1 MTSIHLRSTAITLKS
16 LLHLRPN
23 DITFRPCT
31 ACSSSGCLSFRV
43 TGRGGTKSSATHA
56 TARPKIKFIV
66 NQSKPILVL
75 VSIKPFIC
83 QSFKQN
89 CFSCEIECFK
99 VSHDSKEGST
109 KNAWQLQTNFNIT
122 GLCCLLKI
130 TQMSGMS
137 TWITTLLWLFC
148 YILKRRLIPWTMR
161 YFKKIHGIWLTK
173 TSCVLCFLNCK
184 D

>member
-1 MTSIHLRSTAITLKS
+1 MI
-16 LLHLRPN
+16 LHLWLLN
-23 DITFRPCT
+23 FGSFITFRPCT

-43 TGRGGTKSSATHA
+43 TGRGGTKYSATHA